1 MKPLD
6 FEFLRNRY
14 DYELQRKEQL
24 NASLNLPVGL
34 LGGLG
39 SLIALMARSF
49 TYRDGVLT
57 WMFAPFLI
65 AAIVSLFGCLMQLA
79 RAYHRQKYM
88 YLPLLQD
95 LEKSREE
102 FLEFAKVVAGG
113 EEEVAEQFENQF
125 RRHIIDAADRNTR
138 NNDERSYLLYWARVW
153 LFAVLGFTAFAGIP
167 FVVNQVRYFDASP
180 R

>member
-39 SLIALMARSF
+39 SLLALMARAFS
-49 TYRDGVLT
+49 YRDPVLT

-65 AAIVSLFGCLMQLA
+65 AAVVSFFSCLVQLA
-79 RAYHRQKYM
+79 RAYHRQKYV

-95 LEKSREE
+95 LEKSRDE
-102 FLEFAKVVAGG
+102 FVEFAESWMDVRGSPG
-113 EEEVAEQFENQF
+113 
-125 RRHIIDAADRNTR
+125 
-138 NNDERSYLLYWARVW
+138 
-153 LFAVLGFTAFAGIP
+153 AVREPVPPAY
-167 FVVNQVRYFDASP
+167 N
-180 R
+180 